1 MQEIINYS
9 KYCLIRSEYTP
20 SPAKGLIT
28 CMYLSNL
35 KNKFKSDPKSFYRFV
50 NSKHRAAVFPS
61 AMKLGTH
68 ESSDNNL
75 VRNFLLLPIHHL
87 HLMPIIKIIFLK
99 KRTLMYLL
107 LINVLFPSIYSN

>member
-9 KYCLIRSEYTP
+9 KYYLIRSEYTP

-75 VRNFLLLPIHHL
+75 FAEFFAATYSSSTFNANNQ
-87 HLMPIIKIIFLK
+87 IIFLK